1 MIREAQTKAVAVLCG
16 SSTSLLD
23 DHDAQEM
30 DAAAAEGMRLP
41 PLTEEVE
48 HGIRNC
54 FQLFSARS
62 HADLISSVCAGACL
76 RIQAVE
82 S

>member
-1 MIREAQTKAVAVLCG
+1 MVREAQTKAVAATAASCDG
-16 SSTSLLD
+16 STSLLH
-23 DHDAQEM
+23 DHAAQESS
-30 DAAAAEGMRLP
+30 AAAAEGMRLP

-62 HADLISSVCAGACL
+62 HADFISSVCAGA
-76 RIQAVE
+76 
-82 S
+82 